1 MVAVT
6 VEVDEAA
13 YERAR
18 VLAKYTGK
26 SIEQILAD
34 TMNRYGHEPS
44 IEQLR
49 DEEVLKIA
57 DSRLSQQQQEELDM
71 LLTLGNARKLEP
83 QQKAQLDKLMEVYR
97 LGQVRKA
104 LAMKE
109 AVERG
114 LRSQNLN
121 EWTEFKEK

>member
-26 SIEQILAD
+26 SIEQVLANS
-34 TMNRYGHEPS
+34 MNRYGHEPS

-57 DSRLSQQQQEELDM
+57 DSKLSQQQQEELDM
-71 LLTLGNARKLEP
+71 LLTLGNAGKLES
-83 QQKAQLDKLMEVYR
+83 QQKAQLDELLEVYR

-114 LRSQNLN
+114 LCSQNLD
-121 EWTEFKEK
+121 EWALFKDK

>member
-1 MVAVT
+1 MVKVT
-6 VEVDEAA
+6 VEVNEAL
-13 YERAR
+13 YKLAR
-18 VLAKYTGK
+18 TIAESTGKPIEGVLAD
-26 SIEQILAD
+26 L
-34 TMNRYGHEPS
+34 MNRFGHEPS

-57 DSRLSQQQQEELDM
+57 DSRLAQHQQEELDM
-71 LLTLGNARKLEP
+71 LLTLSNAGKLET
-83 QQKAQLDKLMEVYR
+83 QQKMQLDELMEIYR

-114 LRSQNLN
+114 LRPHNLE
-121 EWTEFKEK
+121 EWAESGE